1 MRSFITVN
9 RAGRR
14 WLTDEQD
21 MRLSKKREV
30 RHQLAAAVG
39 AVRKELGE
47 EVDRA
52 GILDPQ
58 AFRDFHQGLNSAG
71 AN

>member
-1 MRSFITVN
+1 
-9 RAGRR
+9 
-14 WLTDEQD
+14 
-21 MRLSKKREV
+21 MRLSKQQDV

-39 AVRKELGE
+39 TVRKELGE

-58 AFRDFHQGLNSAG
+58 AFRNFYQGLNSAG